1 MSSDR
6 NNMLVD
12 VEKLR
17 EKILE
22 RFGTQAA
29 FAKAIGYSDT
39 QINRALHTQSPKFLL
54 ACKKAGIKI
63 DELVEQQSKI
73 KEYGSNKKIKEL
85 MEKINELN
93 DIIESQKMIIEQLKE
108 IIKLKDGISKSK
120 K

>member
-1 MSSDR
+1 
-6 NNMLVD
+6 MLIE

-17 EKILE
+17 EKILD
-22 RFGTQAA
+22 RYGTQAK

-63 DELVEQQSKI
+63 DELIEQQTKI
-73 KEYGSNKKIKEL
+73 KESGSNKKIKEL
-85 MEKINELN
+85 IEKIDELN
-93 DIIESQKMIIEQLKE
+93 SIIESQKMIIEQLKE
-108 IIKLKDGISKSK
+108 IIRIKDGINKGK

>member
-1 MSSDR
+1 
-6 NNMLVD
+6 MLIE

-17 EKILE
+17 EKILD
-22 RFGTQAA
+22 RYGTQAK

-63 DELVEQQSKI
+63 DELIEQQTKI
-73 KEYGSNKKIKEL
+73 KESGSNKKIKE
-85 MEKINELN
+85 MIEKIDELN
-93 DIIESQKMIIEQLKE
+93 SIIESQKMIIEQLKE
-108 IIKLKDGISKSK
+108 IIRIKDGINKGK